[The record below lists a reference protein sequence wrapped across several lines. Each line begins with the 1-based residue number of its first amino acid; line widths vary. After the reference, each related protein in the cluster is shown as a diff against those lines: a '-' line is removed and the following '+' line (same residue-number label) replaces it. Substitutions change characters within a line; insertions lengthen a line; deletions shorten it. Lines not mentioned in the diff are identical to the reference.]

1 MAKYLKPQ
9 TPLQHQCGDYIYPIT
24 TVDQVLM
31 DNGER
36 LNANIINIQL
46 DGAPEDNINFGINAD
61 TLGGQ
66 KPEYYATAEDLVA
79 LNDSKLSMELL
90 WENASPSSE
99 FTAQNVS
106 INLNKFDYVII
117 EYNHSSSFSTPEY
130 FCALAPAYNGSWVVI
145 DVPDIEGSN
154 KYYRHAGRYC
164 QITETSIGFR
174 NASIFVV
181 NNGTY
186 DYKQENKWCIPIRVY
201 GVKGGI

>member
-9 TPLQHQCGDYIYPIT
+9 TPLQHQSGDYIYPIT
-24 TVDQVLM
+24 TIDQVLM

-90 WENASPSSE
+90 WENASPTSAFSAQTITLDLSE
-99 FTAQNVS
+99 YDGAFICTNWGDGLAMIGS
-106 INLNKFDYVII
+106 PYHCHLYDY
-117 EYNHSSSFSTPEY
+117 
-130 FCALAPAYNGSWVVI
+130 
-145 DVPDIEGSN
+145 GSN
-154 KYYRHAGRYC
+154 WQNLYKRTFWVSETNVGVTECAKLSLNNVGAGT
-164 QITETSIGFR
+164 QID
-174 NASIFVV
+174 
-181 NNGTY
+181 NGLG
-186 DYKQENKWCIPIRVY
+186 IPLKIY
-201 GVKGGI
+201 GIKGVSA

>member
-9 TPLQHQCGDYIYPIT
+9 TPLQHQSGDYIYPIT
-24 TVDQVLM
+24 TIDQVLM

-99 FTAQNVS
+99 FAAQT
-106 INLNKFDYVII
+106 INLDLNAYDRLKMDFYHQYDPGTLEMSIGTTVSAHRCYIYDDGGVNMSKRTITTTESSIKFNDAVGLYRNFNGVAALTKPD
-117 EYNHSSSFSTPEY
+117 NT
-130 FCALAPAYNGSWVVI
+130 ALAPTRIYG
-145 DVPDIEGSN
+145 
-154 KYYRHAGRYC
+154 
-164 QITETSIGFR
+164 
-174 NASIFVV
+174 
-181 NNGTY
+181 
-186 DYKQENKWCIPIRVY
+186 IR
-201 GVKGGI
+201 GVSA